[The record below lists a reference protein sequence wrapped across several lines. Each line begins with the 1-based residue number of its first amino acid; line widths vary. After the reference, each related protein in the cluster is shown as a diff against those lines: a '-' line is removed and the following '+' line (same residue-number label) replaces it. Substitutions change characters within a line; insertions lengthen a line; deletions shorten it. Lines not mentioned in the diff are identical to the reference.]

1 MASWPTRPSCFASS
15 APRWW
20 RSCASTVCRRPSRRV
35 DPTPVGTGRASGDGK
50 PITRWK
56 TVMTTIDGNS
66 LLLQMRRISAQPEM
80 PALRGVGE
88 AAPVARSSFGDML
101 KQSIESVNE
110 SQDKAGKMAASF
122 ERGDPGIDLAQV
134 MIQGQKADLSFRAM
148 TEVRNKMVDA
158 YKEIMNMSLYAAF
171 ASLLC
176 V

>member
-1 MASWPTRPSCFASS
+1 
-15 APRWW
+15 
-20 RSCASTVCRRPSRRV
+20 
-35 DPTPVGTGRASGDGK
+35 
-50 PITRWK
+50 
-56 TVMTTIDGNS
+56 MTTIDVNS
-66 LLLQMRRISAQPEM
+66 LLLQMRRISAQTEM

-88 AAPVARSSFGDML
+88 AAPVAKSSFGDML

-158 YKEIMNMSLYAAF
+158 YKEIMNMSI
-171 ASLLC
+171 
-176 V
+176 